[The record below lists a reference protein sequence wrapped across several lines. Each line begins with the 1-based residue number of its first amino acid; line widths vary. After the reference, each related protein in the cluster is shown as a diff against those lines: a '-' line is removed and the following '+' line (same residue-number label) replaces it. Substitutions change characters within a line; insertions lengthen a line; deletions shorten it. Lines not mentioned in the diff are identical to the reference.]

1 MCCGRWHYLVSDWV
15 QFLILVSANLFWYLV
30 LLFVLWYCHKR
41 GREVRLENERLVTEE
56 EINQLNQDASEGKI
70 RPTETLITTAPQ
82 GASTDEVRQGVKNV
96 EEARASAA
104 TEPGSGSEA
113 PPSAPEGTNN
123 GNESSTPPPPLPS
136 RSKSR
141 FSIFSRSKSQS
152 SQDVA
157 PYPGT

>member
-1 MCCGRWHYLVSDWV
+1 MCCGHWHYSVSDLV
-15 QFLILVSANLFWYLV
+15 QLLILAYADLSSCLV

-56 EINQLNQDASEGKI
+56 EINKLNQDASEGKI
-70 RPTETLITTAPQ
+70 RPTETLTTTAPQ
-82 GASTDEVRQGVKNV
+82 GASTDEVRQGVKKV

-104 TEPGSGSEA
+104 TEPGASEPPQGAQEGNNDGNQTPA
-113 PPSAPEGTNN
+113 PP
-123 GNESSTPPPPLPS
+123 PS

-141 FSIFSRSKSQS
+141 LSIFSRSKSQS
-152 SQDVA
+152 TQDIA